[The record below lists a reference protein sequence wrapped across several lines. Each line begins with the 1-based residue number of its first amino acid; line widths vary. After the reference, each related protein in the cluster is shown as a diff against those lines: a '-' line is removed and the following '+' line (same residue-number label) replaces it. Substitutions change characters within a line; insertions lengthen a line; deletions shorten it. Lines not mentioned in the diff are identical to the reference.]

1 MGLVVVELGREICW
15 FGMGGTSSGE
25 ASNRATRSL
34 NEAFLD
40 LEAVGITVEGF
51 VGVLSQ
57 APFGMFWVFNDSLRE
72 LIDVLTGFA
81 EISPFECA
89 ETNIASCVADL
100 SSSSRTKVVARM
112 ASWCRA
118 IGDELVNWSWYCL

>member
-1 MGLVVVELGREICW
+1 MGLAVLEVGREICW

-40 LEAVGITVEGF
+40 LVACGITVEGF

-57 APFGMFWVFNDSLRE
+57 APFGKIWVFNDRLRE
-72 LIDVLTGFA
+72 LADVLTGFA
-81 EISPFECA
+81 EISPFDCA
-89 ETNIASCVADL
+89 ETNIASCAAD
-100 SSSSRTKVVARM
+100 
-112 ASWCRA
+112 
-118 IGDELVNWSWYCL
+118 